1 MRKNASVSRST
12 FKALFRAFL
21 SARIIQRWVKRL
33 GPAKRRPP
41 KISSQELLMGLVFH
55 LLAGAGTL
63 AEHVRDL
70 TGKTISDSALSQRR
84 ANLPW
89 IIFEMILEAALVPR
103 AKPKEHPEAFYHGL
117 LLCGLDGSRFSV
129 ANTPQIKESMSKADT
144 RRHKAAFAKVG
155 VAVLVEL
162 ALHNPIGAAI
172 GASDESEMVLA
183 RQLLDRLPENSLLI
197 SDRYY
202 GVPLVLI
209 DFKTIHKK
217 GRREFLVRAKEN
229 LNRRVLE
236 CYGDGSAL
244 VEIQSEGKTL
254 LVRPPS
260 AVAATEDGRDHG
272 SGAQGHEYLESGAV
286 MDQPAGL
293 EKVCCG

>member
-1 MRKNASVSRST
+1 
-12 FKALFRAFL
+12 
-21 SARIIQRWVKRL
+21 
-33 GPAKRRPP
+33 
-41 KISSQELLMGLVFH
+41 MGLVFH

-89 IIFEMILEAALVPR
+89 IIFEMILDAALVPR
-103 AKPKEHPEAFYHGL
+103 AKAKEHPEAFYHGL
-117 LLCGLDGSRFSV
+117 RLCGLDGSRFSV
-129 ANTPQIKESMSKADT
+129 ANTPQIKERLSKADT

-183 RQLLDRLPENSLLI
+183 RQLLDRLPEISLLI
-197 SDRYY
+197 SDRFY

-209 DFKTIHKK
+209 DFKSTHK
-217 GRREFLVRAKEN
+217 
-229 LNRRVLE
+229 
-236 CYGDGSAL
+236 
-244 VEIQSEGKTL
+244 
-254 LVRPPS
+254 
-260 AVAATEDGRDHG
+260 
-272 SGAQGHEYLESGAV
+272 
-286 MDQPAGL
+286 
-293 EKVCCG
+293 